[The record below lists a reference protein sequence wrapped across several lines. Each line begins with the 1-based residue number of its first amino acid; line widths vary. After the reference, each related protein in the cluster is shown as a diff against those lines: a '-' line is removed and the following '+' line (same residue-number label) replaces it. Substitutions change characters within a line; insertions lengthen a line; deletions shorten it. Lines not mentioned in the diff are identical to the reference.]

1 MPVLTA
7 FLHLVAACLMAALA
21 NWAGLVAWRRATGAH
36 WTERARLLWPVRF
49 TAGINIF
56 LIPVILYHAH
66 WFLFPETAYWWI
78 SDGIAS
84 FLGALLGC
92 YPLDREIFPQLNF
105 KNWRHQVIATWGIR
119 FGIWVALIA
128 ACVLMPENFGSK
140 MLLVAGSYLVL
151 HFAIQWGLFL
161 KYLRW
166 VKFLKP
172 AEERLQQIV
181 NVIAKRMNVTVRA
194 TWQLAGPMA
203 NAFALPTTHELVFSN
218 RLLEICTDEETSAIC
233 AHELAHL
240 KESKVILAGRL
251 VGSLMLF
258 PLIFIYPSIHKFG
271 TIGIVLP
278 YLGMFIISKST
289 KWLSHRMEQRADQ
302 IALTEQTNEGTYASA
317 LEKLYRESQIPAVN
331 VNNRQ
336 THPHL
341 YDRMLAAGITPDY
354 PRPTKPRKLTLF
366 GWLYA
371 ILTGAMFAFAVSRS
385 DGANGYT
392 NFRKGDWDDA
402 IADYTKAIESNP
414 NDIDAIVGRGAAK
427 RAKGDLD
434 GAIADYS
441 TAIESKPDDA
451 DAYVGRGDAKSAKGD
466 WDVAIA
472 DFTKSIEIKPND
484 ADAYVRRGSAKFGKG
499 DWGGA
504 LADYNKAIA
513 LNPDD
518 AYAYDERSY
527 LNYTKGDFDGA
538 MADYNKAIQ
547 INPEDDYA
555 IKGRD
560 YLMAKKSGF
569 GEAMPGSNKTGT
581 NNGKILPMDKR

>member
-1 MPVLTA
+1 
-7 FLHLVAACLMAALA
+7 MAALA
-21 NWAGLVAWRRATGAH
+21 NWAGLIAWRRAAGAP

-49 TAGINIF
+49 TAGINVF
-56 LIPVILYHAH
+56 LIPVILNQAH
-66 WFLFPETAYWWI
+66 WFLFRETAHWWI

-105 KNWRHQVIATWGIR
+105 KNWRHQVIAGWGIR

-128 ACVLMPENFGSK
+128 ACVLMPENIGAK

-161 KYLRW
+161 KYLRL
-166 VKFLKP
+166 VNFLKP
-172 AEERLQQIV
+172 AEERLQQIA
-181 NVIAKRMNVTVRA
+181 NVAAMRMNVTVRA
-194 TWQLAGPMA
+194 TWQLAGPLA

-218 RLLEICTDEETSAIC
+218 RLLEICTDEEISAIC

-240 KESKVILAGRL
+240 KESKGVLAGRL
-251 VGSLMLF
+251 LGSLMLF
-258 PLIFIYPSIHKFG
+258 PLIFINPSIHQFG
-271 TIGIVLP
+271 TIGIFLP
-278 YLGMFIISKST
+278 YLGMFIIAKST

-302 IALTEQTNEGTYASA
+302 IALTEQSNEGIYASA
-317 LEKLYRESQIPAVN
+317 LEKIYRESQIPAVN

-354 PRPTKPRKLTLF
+354 PRPTKPRRLTLF

-371 ILTGAMFAFAVSRS
+371 ILAGAVFAFAASRN
-385 DGANGYT
+385 DDANGYAKF
-392 NFRKGDWDDA
+392 NKGDWDDA

-414 NDIDAIVGRGAAK
+414 DDTDAIIARGGAK

-441 TAIESKPDDA
+441 TVIGSKSNDV
-451 DAYVGRGDAKSAKGD
+451 DAYVGRGDAKYSKRD
-466 WDVAIA
+466 WDDAIA
-472 DFTKSIEIKPND
+472 DFTKSIEIKPNN
-484 ADAYVRRGSAKFGKG
+484 ADAYSRRGAAKLGKG
-499 DWGGA
+499 DLEGA

-518 AYAYDERSY
+518 ASAYDERGY
-527 LNYTKGDFDGA
+527 LNYTKGDFDSA
-538 MADYNKAIQ
+538 MADYSKAIALH
-547 INPEDDYA
+547 PDDAYA

-560 YLMAKKSGF
+560 YLKANKSF
-569 GEAMPGSNKTGT
+569 VREAPPDSNKTVT
-581 NNGKILPMDKR
+581 N

>member
-7 FLHLVAACLMAALA
+7 FLHFVAACLMAALA
-21 NWAGLVAWRRATGAH
+21 NWAGLIAWRRAAGAL

-49 TAGINIF
+49 TAGINVF
-56 LIPVILYHAH
+56 LIPVILNQAH
-66 WFLFPETAYWWI
+66 WFLSPETAHWWI

-105 KNWRHQVIATWGIR
+105 KNWWHQVIAGWGIR

-172 AEERLQQIV
+172 AEDRLQQIV
-181 NVIAKRMNVTVRA
+181 NVTAMRMNVTVRA
-194 TWQLAGPMA
+194 TWQLAGPLA

-218 RLLEICTDEETSAIC
+218 RLLEICTDEEISAIC

-240 KESKVILAGRL
+240 QESKAVLAGRL
-251 VGSLMLF
+251 IGSLMFF
-258 PLIFIYPSIHKFG
+258 PLIFITPSIHQFG
-271 TIGIVLP
+271 TIGIFLP
-278 YLGMFIISKST
+278 YLGMFIIAKSN
-289 KWLSHRMEQRADQ
+289 KWLSHHMEKRADQ
-302 IALTEQTNEGTYASA
+302 IALTEQTNEGIYASA

-354 PRPTKPRKLTLF
+354 PRPTKPRRLTLF

-371 ILTGAMFAFAVSRS
+371 ILLGAVFAFAVSRS
-385 DGANGYT
+385 DVANGYAKF
-392 NFRKGDWDDA
+392 NKGDWDGA

-414 NDIDAIVGRGAAK
+414 NDTDAIMGRGAAK

-441 TAIESKPDDA
+441 TVIESKPDNA
-451 DAYVGRGDAKSAKGD
+451 DAYVGRGDVNYSKRD
-466 WDVAIA
+466 WDDAIA
-472 DFTKSIEIKPND
+472 DFTKSIEIKPNN
-484 ADAYVRRGSAKFGKG
+484 ADAYTRRGAAKFGKG
-499 DWGGA
+499 DWAGA
-504 LADYNKAIA
+504 MTDYNKAIA
-513 LNPDD
+513 LNPDN

-527 LNYTKGDFDGA
+527 LNYTKGDFNGA
-538 MADYNKAIQ
+538 MADYNKAIAL
-547 INPEDDYA
+547 NPDDDYA

-560 YLMAKKSGF
+560 YLRTKKCYF
-569 GEAMPGSNKTGT
+569 REAMPGSNKSGT
-581 NNGKILPMDKR
+581 NDGVGGKQF

>member
-21 NWAGLVAWRRATGAH
+21 NWAGLIAWRRAAGAH

-49 TAGINIF
+49 TAGINVL
-56 LIPVILYHAH
+56 LIPVILNQTH
-66 WFLFPETAYWWI
+66 WFLSPETAHWWI
-78 SDGIAS
+78 SDGFS
-84 FLGALLGC
+84 SYLGALLGC

-105 KNWRHQVIATWGIR
+105 KNWRHQVIAGWGIR

-128 ACVLMPENFGSK
+128 ACLLMPENFGSK

-181 NVIAKRMNVTVRA
+181 NVTAMRMNVTVRA
-194 TWQLAGPMA
+194 TWQLAGTLV

-218 RLLEICTDEETSAIC
+218 RLLEICTDEEISAIC

-240 KESKVILAGRL
+240 KESKVVLAGRL
-251 VGSLMLF
+251 FGSLMLF
-258 PLIFIYPSIHKFG
+258 PLIFINPSIHQFG
-271 TIGIVLP
+271 TIGIFLP
-278 YLGMFIISKST
+278 YLGMFIIAKST
-289 KWLSHRMEQRADQ
+289 KWLLHRMEQRADQ
-302 IALTEQTNEGTYASA
+302 IALTEQTNEGIYASA

-354 PRPTKPRKLTLF
+354 PRPTKPRRLTLF
-366 GWLYA
+366 GWL
-371 ILTGAMFAFAVSRS
+371 FAFSVGAVFVLAASRR
-385 DGANGYT
+385 DVANGYARF
-392 NFRKGDWDDA
+392 NKGDWDGA

-414 NDIDAIVGRGAAK
+414 KDTDAIIGRGAAK
-427 RAKGDLD
+427 LAKGDLD

-441 TAIESKPDDA
+441 T
-451 DAYVGRGDAKSAKGD
+451 V
-466 WDVAIA
+466 IA
-472 DFTKSIEIKPND
+472 SKPND
-484 ADAYVRRGSAKFGKG
+484 ADAYIGRGSVKRAKG
-499 DWGGA
+499 DLDGA
-504 LADYNKAIA
+504 SADYNKAIA
-513 LNPDD
+513 LNPNDGD
-518 AYAYDERSY
+518 AYDARSY
-527 LNYTKGDFDGA
+527 LNYTKGDLEGA
-538 MADYNKAIQ
+538 MADYDKAIQ
-547 INPEDDYA
+547 LNPRDAYA
-555 IKGRD
+555 INGRD
-560 YLMAKKSGF
+560 YLMTKKSEF
-569 GEAMPGSNKTGT
+569 GEARPDSTKTGT
-581 NNGKILPMDKR
+581 NGGEILPMDKR

>member
-21 NWAGLVAWRRATGAH
+21 NWAGLIAWRRAAGEL

-49 TAGINIF
+49 TAGINVF
-56 LIPVILYHAH
+56 LIPVILYQAH
-66 WFLFPETAYWWI
+66 WILFPETAHWWI

-105 KNWRHQVIATWGIR
+105 KNWRHEVIAGWGIR

-140 MLLVAGSYLVL
+140 MLLVTGSYLVL

-161 KYLRW
+161 KYLRL

-181 NVIAKRMNVTVRA
+181 NVIAVRMNVTVRA
-194 TWQLAGPMA
+194 AWQLGGSQA
-203 NAFALPTTHELVFSN
+203 NALAFPTTHELVFSN
-218 RLLEICTDEETSAIC
+218 RLLEICTDEEISAIC

-240 KESKVILAGRL
+240 KESKAVLAGRL

-258 PLIFIYPSIHKFG
+258 PLIFINPSIHQFG
-271 TIGIVLP
+271 TIGIFLP
-278 YLGMFIISKST
+278 YLGMFIIAKST
-289 KWLSHRMEQRADQ
+289 KWLSHRMEKRADQ
-302 IALTEQTNEGTYASA
+302 IALTEQTNEGIYASA

-354 PRPTKPRKLTLF
+354 PRPAKPRRLTLF

-371 ILTGAMFAFAVSRS
+371 ILFGAVFALAASRS
-385 DGANGYT
+385 DVANGYAKF
-392 NFRKGDWDDA
+392 NRGNWDDA
-402 IADYTKAIESNP
+402 IADYTKAIESDP
-414 NDIDAIVGRGAAK
+414 NDTDAILGRGAAK

-441 TAIESKPDDA
+441 SVIKSKPDNV
-451 DAYVGRGDAKSAKGD
+451 DAYVGRGDAKYSKRD
-466 WDVAIA
+466 WDDAIA

-484 ADAYVRRGSAKFGKG
+484 VDAYIRRGSAKFGKG
-499 DWGGA
+499 DWSGA
-504 LADYNKAIA
+504 SADYNKAIE

-527 LNYTKGDFDGA
+527 LNYTKGDFNNA
-538 MADYNKAIQ
+538 MADYNKAIALD
-547 INPEDDYA
+547 PDDAYA

-560 YLMAKKSGF
+560 YLMTKKNYIREES
-569 GEAMPGSNKTGT
+569 PDSNKTGT
-581 NNGKILPMDKR
+581 NGGKIIPN